1 MDYVLYHHG
10 IKGMKWGVRR
20 TPAQLGHKTSS
31 NNRKS
36 ERAKAREEA
45 KKKKAVAKAKAAE
58 QNKKKSLRDMS
69 DEEVV
74 KAIERARLEQTYRQY
89 HPEQVSAGKKF
100 VSKIFGDVIVPAA
113 VGAGKRQLEN
123 LLNSYGDKFI
133 KDQFKEAADPD
144 SIEALTKSRD
154 KLKLKKEIQDLKT
167 GKKEESLDDIVKRL
181 RNEDE
186 IRSRTDKEYN
196 NLKRQSEMAEM
207 RGKINKKENQPGHTD
222 ERSNESS
229 NNSKNDKTSTQKDD
243 TKRETINVTPDM
255 IFGEGTS
262 KGSQQTRNTGKR
274 AVDDIILDYDDW
286 EDKTTTAVTTYGRSF
301 VTGLLEDKKG

>member
-31 NNRKS
+31 KKRKS

-167 GKKEESLDDIVKRL
+167 GKKYVLSTI
-181 RNEDE
+181 
-186 IRSRTDKEYN
+186 SS
-196 NLKRQSEMAEM
+196 SETA
-207 RGKINKKENQPGHTD
+207 
-222 ERSNESS
+222 S
-229 NNSKNDKTSTQKDD
+229 
-243 TKRETINVTPDM
+243 
-255 IFGEGTS
+255 
-262 KGSQQTRNTGKR
+262 
-274 AVDDIILDYDDW
+274 ILDTAADRAKAKSAGIKVLDAYYEIHPEVLNEKRNW
-286 EDKTTTAVTTYGRSF
+286 KT
-301 VTGLLEDKKG
+301 K

>member
-31 NNRKS
+31 KNRKS

-167 GKKEESLDDIVKRL
+167 GKKEESLDDLVKRL
-181 RNEDE
+181 RNEEAVYSINKNREKRAKEEQQTDNTDND
-186 IRSRTDKEYN
+186 RTD
-196 NLKRQSEMAEM
+196 SE
-207 RGKINKKENQPGHTD
+207 T
-222 ERSNESS
+222 
-229 NNSKNDKTSTQKDD
+229 TSTPAPVKKSPINRDS
-243 TKRETINVTPDM
+243 RET
-255 IFGEGTS
+255 
-262 KGSQQTRNTGKR
+262 GKKYVLSTISSSET
-274 AVDDIILDYDDW
+274 ASILDTAADRAKAKSAGIKVLDAYYEIHPEVLNEKRNW
-286 EDKTTTAVTTYGRSF
+286 KT
-301 VTGLLEDKKG
+301 K